1 MSTLR
6 SRLGI
11 LSLALAFAATPAA
24 AQEFKV
30 IVNTANGVSDLP
42 AAVVSKIFLKETLT
56 FPGGAAASPVDQS
69 KSSALRAAFSKKVVG
84 RPVTAVETYWQQQ
97 IFSGKEVPPPNKATD
112 DDVIAFVKATPGGIG
127 YVSAAAPT
135 AGVKVVDVK

>member
-1 MSTLR
+1 MSSLR
-6 SRLGI
+6 SRLCI
-11 LSLALAFAATPAA
+11 ISLALAVAATPAA

-30 IVNTANGVSDLP
+30 IVNAANGVSDLP
-42 AAVVSKIFLKETLT
+42 AAVVSKIFLKETAA
-56 FPGGAAASPVDQS
+56 FPGGAAASLVDQS

-97 IFSGKEVPPPNKATD
+97 IFSGKEVPPPSKATD

-127 YVSAAAPT
+127 YVSAGAPT